1 MGSKKNRVNRALEQS
16 LADQISSDPIKKAE
30 RKAMASTKVGAMM
43 GVQVNSMGEGL
54 TLLDKHESKAK
65 KKGRKKVA
73 KNLKRTSEIVTGG
86 YLAGVYALKDVQD
99 NL

>member
-1 MGSKKNRVNRALEQS
+1 MAKKDRVGKALEIS

-43 GVQVNSMGEGL
+43 GVQVSNMGEGL
-54 TLLDKHESKAK
+54 TMLDKQESKAQ

-73 KNLKRTSEIVTGG
+73 KNLAQCAQIVSGG
-86 YLAGVYALKDVQD
+86 YLAGIYALKDVQD
-99 NL
+99 NI